1 MKEFFDKIKSFFKK
15 EKIKKATDWCIKNR
29 RFFFAAFLFIAL
41 VVVLYVCTGPNA
53 KKDTKDNAADGGQAS
68 TENGEADFTLDSD
81 FEKDAHADV
90 NELITSYFAAYA
102 SADIDALEAIASPI
116 SDNEKSYIQVFSA
129 YIESYEN
136 ISCYTKSGLTDN
148 SYLVSAYFDLKFYGV
163 ETMAPGLDFFY
174 VETKD
179 DGNLY
184 INNLYS
190 PYNLSRTENTLDPNV
205 YAVILQF
212 GQQADAIEL
221 RDQVKNAYSEA
232 VASDVDLATML
243 STTIPNAMTEWMES
257 VITPVDTGDED
268 TQEPATDDGS
278 DVPADGTDAVDNGDD
293 TPADGTDAADG
304 GSDTLADNADAV
316 DNGSDMPADNTDAA
330 DNGGDTPVDNGNDTP
345 ADDVV
350 VDDTPVDNTPD
361 ETPAADEN
369 REVKVKVN
377 IKSVKVREK
386 ASTSSDVI
394 AGAEK
399 GDTFTKLGEK
409 DGWTEIDYNGKTGY
423 IKSDYVDEVTE

>member
-1 MKEFFDKIKSFFKK
+1 MKEFFNKIKSFFKK
-15 EKIKKATDWCIKNR
+15 EKIKKVTDWCIKNR

-41 VVVLYVCTGPNA
+41 VVVLYACTGPNA
-53 KKDTKDNAADGGQAS
+53 KKNAKDNAADGGQAS
-68 TENGEADFTLDSD
+68 TENGAAADFTLDPD

-116 SDNEKSYIQVFSA
+116 SDNEKSYIRVFSA

-179 DGNLY
+179 DGSLY

-190 PYNLSRTENTLDPNV
+190 PYNLNRTENTLDPNV

-212 GQQADAIEL
+212 GQQEDAIAL
-221 RDQVKNAYSEA
+221 RDQVKSAYSEA

-243 STTIPNAMTEWMES
+243 STTIPNAMTAWMES
-257 VITPVDTGDED
+257 VITPAENTEAGE
-268 TQEPATDDGS
+268 TQTEEPAADDGS
-278 DVPADGTDAVDNGDD
+278 DTSADS
-293 TPADGTDAADG
+293 TDAADG
-304 GSDTLADNADAV
+304 GSNA
-316 DNGSDMPADNTDAA
+316 PADSGDAA
-330 DNGGDTPVDNGNDTP
+330 DNGGDAPAENGDTADGGGVAPAENGDAADNGGDAP
-345 ADDVV
+345 ADDAAVA
-350 VDDTPVDNTPD
+350 DTPVDNTSD
-361 ETPAADEN
+361 ETPAVNEN
-369 REVKVKVN
+369 KEVKVKVN

-409 DGWTEIDYNGKTGY
+409 DGWTKIDYNGKTGY

>member
-1 MKEFFDKIKSFFKK
+1 M
-15 EKIKKATDWCIKNR
+15 
-29 RFFFAAFLFIAL
+29 
-41 VVVLYVCTGPNA
+41 
-53 KKDTKDNAADGGQAS
+53 
-68 TENGEADFTLDSD
+68 
-81 FEKDAHADV
+81 
-90 NELITSYFAAYA
+90 
-102 SADIDALEAIASPI
+102 
-116 SDNEKSYIQVFSA
+116 
-129 YIESYEN
+129 
-136 ISCYTKSGLTDN
+136 
-148 SYLVSAYFDLKFYGV
+148 
-163 ETMAPGLDFFY
+163 
-174 VETKD
+174 
-179 DGNLY
+179 
-184 INNLYS
+184 
-190 PYNLSRTENTLDPNV
+190 
-205 YAVILQF
+205 
-212 GQQADAIEL
+212 
-221 RDQVKNAYSEA
+221 
-232 VASDVDLATML
+232 
-243 STTIPNAMTEWMES
+243 
-257 VITPVDTGDED
+257 
-268 TQEPATDDGS
+268 
-278 DVPADGTDAVDNGDD
+278 DNGDD

-345 ADDVV
+345 ADDAV

>member
-1 MKEFFDKIKSFFKK
+1 MKEFFNKIKSFFKK
-15 EKIKKATDWCIKNR
+15 EKIKKVTDWCIKNR

-41 VVVLYVCTGPNA
+41 VVVLYACTGPNA
-53 KKDTKDNAADGGQAS
+53 KKNAKDNAADGGQAS
-68 TENGEADFTLDSD
+68 TENGASADFTLDPD

-116 SDNEKSYIQVFSA
+116 SDNEKSYIRVFSA

-179 DGNLY
+179 DGSLY

-190 PYNLSRTENTLDPNV
+190 PYNLNRTENTLDPNV
-205 YAVILQF
+205 YAVILQY
-212 GQQADAIEL
+212 GQQEDAIAL
-221 RDQVKNAYSEA
+221 RDQVKSAYSEA

-243 STTIPNAMTEWMES
+243 STTIPNAMTAWMES
-257 VITPVDTGDED
+257 VITPAENTEAGE
-268 TQEPATDDGS
+268 TQTDEPAAGDGS
-278 DVPADGTDAVDNGDD
+278 NTSADS
-293 TPADGTDAADG
+293 TDAADG
-304 GSDTLADNADAV
+304 GSNA
-316 DNGSDMPADNTDAA
+316 PADNGDAA
-330 DNGGDTPVDNGNDTP
+330 DNGGDAPADNGDAADNGGDAPADNGGAADNGNDTP
-345 ADDVV
+345 ADDAV
-350 VDDTPVDNTPD
+350 VDDTPVDNTSD
-361 ETPAADEN
+361 ETPAVNEN
-369 REVKVKVN
+369 KEVKVKVN

-386 ASTSSDVI
+386 ASISSDVI

-409 DGWTEIDYNGKTGY
+409 DGWTKIDYNGKTGY

>member
-1 MKEFFDKIKSFFKK
+1 MKEFFNKIKSFFKK
-15 EKIKKATDWCIKNR
+15 EKIKKVTDWCIKNR

-41 VVVLYVCTGPNA
+41 VVVLYACTGPNA
-53 KKDTKDNAADGGQAS
+53 KKNAKDNATDGGQTS
-68 TENGEADFTLDSD
+68 TENGDAADFTLDPD

-116 SDNEKSYIQVFSA
+116 SDNEKSYIRVFST

-179 DGNLY
+179 DGSLY

-190 PYNLSRTENTLDPNV
+190 PYNLNRTENTLDPNV

-212 GQQADAIEL
+212 GQQEDAIAL
-221 RDQVKNAYSEA
+221 RDQVKSAYSEA

-243 STTIPNAMTEWMES
+243 STTIPNAMTAWMES
-257 VITPVDTGDED
+257 VITPAENTEAGE
-268 TQEPATDDGS
+268 TQTDEPAAGDGS
-278 DVPADGTDAVDNGDD
+278 DTSADS
-293 TPADGTDAADG
+293 TDAADG
-304 GSDTLADNADAV
+304 GSNAPEDS
-316 DNGSDMPADNTDAA
+316 GDAA
-330 DNGGDTPVDNGNDTP
+330 DNGGDAPAENGDTADGGGVAPAENGDAADNGGDAP
-345 ADDVV
+345 ADDAAVA
-350 VDDTPVDNTPD
+350 DTPVDNTSD
-361 ETPAADEN
+361 ETPAVNEN
-369 REVKVKVN
+369 KEVKVKVKVN

-409 DGWTEIDYNGKTGY
+409 DGWTKIDYNGKTGY

>member
-1 MKEFFDKIKSFFKK
+1 MKEFFNKIKSFFKK
-15 EKIKKATDWCIKNR
+15 EKINKVPDWCIKNR

-41 VVVLYVCTGPNA
+41 VVVLYACTGPNA
-53 KKDTKDNAADGGQAS
+53 KKNAKDNAADGGQAS
-68 TENGEADFTLDSD
+68 TENGAAADFTLDPD

-116 SDNEKSYIQVFSA
+116 SDNEKSYIRVFST

-179 DGNLY
+179 DGSLY

-190 PYNLSRTENTLDPNV
+190 PYNLNRTENTLDPNV

-212 GQQADAIEL
+212 GQQEDAIAL
-221 RDQVKNAYSEA
+221 RDQVKSAYSEA

-243 STTIPNAMTEWMES
+243 STTIPNAMTAWMES
-257 VITPVDTGDED
+257 VITPAENTEAGE
-268 TQEPATDDGS
+268 TQTDEPAAGDGS
-278 DVPADGTDAVDNGDD
+278 DTSADS
-293 TPADGTDAADG
+293 TDAADG
-304 GSDTLADNADAV
+304 GSNA
-316 DNGSDMPADNTDAA
+316 PADNGDAA
-330 DNGGDTPVDNGNDTP
+330 DNGGDAPADNGDAADGGGDAP
-345 ADDVV
+345 ADNGDAADNGDDAPAGDAAVA
-350 VDDTPVDNTPD
+350 DTPVDNTSD
-361 ETPAADEN
+361 ETPAVNEN
-369 REVKVKVN
+369 KEVKVKVN

-409 DGWTEIDYNGKTGY
+409 DGWTKIDYNGKTGY

>member
-1 MKEFFDKIKSFFKK
+1 MKEFFNKIKSFFKK
-15 EKIKKATDWCIKNR
+15 EKIKKVTDWCIKNR

-41 VVVLYVCTGPNA
+41 VVVLYACTGPNA
-53 KKDTKDNAADGGQAS
+53 KKNAKDNAADGGQAS
-68 TENGEADFTLDSD
+68 TENGATADFTLDPD

-116 SDNEKSYIQVFSA
+116 SDNEKSYIRVFST

-179 DGNLY
+179 DGSLY

-190 PYNLSRTENTLDPNV
+190 PYNLNRTENTLDPNV

-212 GQQADAIEL
+212 GQQEDAIAL
-221 RDQVKNAYSEA
+221 RDQVKSAYSEA

-243 STTIPNAMTEWMES
+243 STTIPNAMTAWMES
-257 VITPVDTGDED
+257 VITPAENTEAGE
-268 TQEPATDDGS
+268 TQTDEPATGDGS
-278 DVPADGTDAVDNGDD
+278 DTSADS
-293 TPADGTDAADG
+293 TDAADG
-304 GSDTLADNADAV
+304 GSNA
-316 DNGSDMPADNTDAA
+316 PADNGDAA
-330 DNGGDTPVDNGNDTP
+330 DNGGDAPADNGDTADGGGDAPADNGDAADNGDDAP
-345 ADDVV
+345 ADDAAVA
-350 VDDTPVDNTPD
+350 DTPVDNTSD
-361 ETPAADEN
+361 ETPAVNEN
-369 REVKVKVN
+369 KEVKVKVN

-409 DGWTEIDYNGKTGY
+409 DGWTKIDYNGKTGY

>member
-1 MKEFFDKIKSFFKK
+1 MKEFFNKIKSFFKK
-15 EKIKKATDWCIKNR
+15 EKIKKVTDWCIKNR

-41 VVVLYVCTGPNA
+41 VVVLYACTGPNA
-53 KKDTKDNAADGGQAS
+53 KKNAKDNAADGGQAS
-68 TENGEADFTLDSD
+68 TENGAAADFTLDPD

-90 NELITSYFAAYA
+90 NELINSYFAAYA

-116 SDNEKSYIQVFSA
+116 SDNEKSYIRVFSA

-179 DGNLY
+179 DGSLY

-190 PYNLSRTENTLDPNV
+190 PYNLNRTENTLDPNV
-205 YAVILQF
+205 YAVILQY
-212 GQQADAIEL
+212 GQQEDAIAL
-221 RDQVKNAYSEA
+221 RDQVKSAYSEA

-243 STTIPNAMTEWMES
+243 STTIPNAMTAWMES
-257 VITPVDTGDED
+257 VITPAENTEAGE
-268 TQEPATDDGS
+268 TQTDEPAAGDGS
-278 DVPADGTDAVDNGDD
+278 NTSADS
-293 TPADGTDAADG
+293 TDAADG
-304 GSDTLADNADAV
+304 GSNA
-316 DNGSDMPADNTDAA
+316 PADNGDAA
-330 DNGGDTPVDNGNDTP
+330 DNGGDAPADNGDAADNGGDAPADNGGAADNGNDTP
-345 ADDVV
+345 ADDAV
-350 VDDTPVDNTPD
+350 VDDTPVDNTSD
-361 ETPAADEN
+361 ETPAVNEN
-369 REVKVKVN
+369 KEVKVKVN

-386 ASTSSDVI
+386 ASISSDVI

-409 DGWTEIDYNGKTGY
+409 DGWTKIDYNGKTGY

>member
-1 MKEFFDKIKSFFKK
+1 MKEFFNKIKSFFKK
-15 EKIKKATDWCIKNR
+15 EKIKKVTDWCIKNR

-41 VVVLYVCTGPNA
+41 VVVLYACTGPNA
-53 KKDTKDNAADGGQAS
+53 KKNAKDNAADGGQVS
-68 TENGEADFTLDSD
+68 TENGAAADFTLDPD

-116 SDNEKSYIQVFSA
+116 SDNEKSYIRVFST

-179 DGNLY
+179 DGSLY

-190 PYNLSRTENTLDPNV
+190 PYNLNRTENTLDPNV

-212 GQQADAIEL
+212 GQQEDAIAL
-221 RDQVKNAYSEA
+221 RDQVKSAYSEA

-243 STTIPNAMTEWMES
+243 STTIPNAMTAWMES
-257 VITPVDTGDED
+257 VITPAENTEAGE
-268 TQEPATDDGS
+268 TQTDEPAAGDGS
-278 DVPADGTDAVDNGDD
+278 DTSADS
-293 TPADGTDAADG
+293 TDAADG
-304 GSDTLADNADAV
+304 GSNA
-316 DNGSDMPADNTDAA
+316 PADNGDAA
-330 DNGGDTPVDNGNDTP
+330 DNGGDAPADNGDTADGGGDAPADNGDAADNGDDAP
-345 ADDVV
+345 ADDAAVA
-350 VDDTPVDNTPD
+350 DTPVDNTSD
-361 ETPAADEN
+361 ETPAVNEN
-369 REVKVKVN
+369 KEVKVKVN

-409 DGWTEIDYNGKTGY
+409 DGWTKIDYNGKTGY

>member
-1 MKEFFDKIKSFFKK
+1 MKEFFNKIKSFFKK
-15 EKIKKATDWCIKNR
+15 EKIKKVTDWCIKNR

-41 VVVLYVCTGPNA
+41 VVVLYACTGPNA
-53 KKDTKDNAADGGQAS
+53 KKNAKDNAADGGQTS
-68 TENGEADFTLDSD
+68 TENGAAADFTLDPD

-116 SDNEKSYIQVFSA
+116 SDNEKSYIRVFSA

-179 DGNLY
+179 DGSLY

-190 PYNLSRTENTLDPNV
+190 PYNLNRTENTLDPNV

-212 GQQADAIEL
+212 GQQEDTIAL
-221 RDQVKNAYSEA
+221 RNQVKSAYSEA

-243 STTIPNAMTEWMES
+243 STTIPNAMTAWMES
-257 VITPVDTGDED
+257 VITPAENTEAGE
-268 TQEPATDDGS
+268 TQTDEPAAGDGS
-278 DVPADGTDAVDNGDD
+278 DTSADSTDAAAGGSNAPADSGDVADNGGDAPAENGDTADGGGVAPAENGDAVDNG
-293 TPADGTDAADG
+293 GDA
-304 GSDTLADNADAV
+304 
-316 DNGSDMPADNTDAA
+316 
-330 DNGGDTPVDNGNDTP
+330 P
-345 ADDVV
+345 ADDAAVA
-350 VDDTPVDNTPD
+350 DTPVDNTSD
-361 ETPAADEN
+361 ETPAVNEN
-369 REVKVKVN
+369 KEVKVKVN

-409 DGWTEIDYNGKTGY
+409 DGWTKIDYNGKTGY

>member
-1 MKEFFDKIKSFFKK
+1 MKEFFNKIKSFFKK
-15 EKIKKATDWCIKNR
+15 EKIKKVTDWCIKNR

-41 VVVLYVCTGPNA
+41 VVVLYACTGPNA
-53 KKDTKDNAADGGQAS
+53 KKNAKDNAADGGQVS
-68 TENGEADFTLDSD
+68 TENGAAADFTLDPD

-116 SDNEKSYIQVFSA
+116 SDNEKSYIRVFST

-179 DGNLY
+179 DGSLY

-190 PYNLSRTENTLDPNV
+190 PYNLNRTENTLDPNV

-212 GQQADAIEL
+212 GQQEDAIAL
-221 RDQVKNAYSEA
+221 RDQVKSAYSEA

-243 STTIPNAMTEWMES
+243 STTIPNAMTAWMES
-257 VITPVDTGDED
+257 VITPAENTEAGE
-268 TQEPATDDGS
+268 TQTDEPATGDGS
-278 DVPADGTDAVDNGDD
+278 DTSADS
-293 TPADGTDAADG
+293 TDAADG
-304 GSDTLADNADAV
+304 GSNA
-316 DNGSDMPADNTDAA
+316 PADNGDAA
-330 DNGGDTPVDNGNDTP
+330 DNGGDAPADNGDTADGGGDAPADNGDAADNGDDAP
-345 ADDVV
+345 ADDAAVA
-350 VDDTPVDNTPD
+350 DTPVDNTSD
-361 ETPAADEN
+361 ETPAVNEN
-369 REVKVKVN
+369 KEVKVKVN

-409 DGWTEIDYNGKTGY
+409 DGWTKIDYNGKTGY

>member
-1 MKEFFDKIKSFFKK
+1 MKEFFNKIKSFFKK
-15 EKIKKATDWCIKNR
+15 EKIKKVTDWCIKNR

-41 VVVLYVCTGPNA
+41 VVVLYACTGPNA
-53 KKDTKDNAADGGQAS
+53 KKNAKDNAADGGQAS
-68 TENGEADFTLDSD
+68 TENGAAADFTLDPD

-116 SDNEKSYIQVFSA
+116 SDNEKSYIRVFSA

-179 DGNLY
+179 DGSLY

-190 PYNLSRTENTLDPNV
+190 PYNLNRTENTLDPNV

-212 GQQADAIEL
+212 GQQEDAIAL
-221 RDQVKNAYSEA
+221 RDQVKSAYSEA

-243 STTIPNAMTEWMES
+243 STTIPNAMTAWMES
-257 VITPVDTGDED
+257 VITPAENTEAGE
-268 TQEPATDDGS
+268 TQTDEPAAGDGS
-278 DVPADGTDAVDNGDD
+278 DTSADS
-293 TPADGTDAADG
+293 TDAADG
-304 GSDTLADNADAV
+304 GSNA
-316 DNGSDMPADNTDAA
+316 PADNGDAA
-330 DNGGDTPVDNGNDTP
+330 DNGGDAPADNGDTADGGGDAPADNGDAADNGDDAP
-345 ADDVV
+345 ADDAAVA
-350 VDDTPVDNTPD
+350 DTPVDNTSD
-361 ETPAADEN
+361 ETPAVNEN
-369 REVKVKVN
+369 KEVKVKVN

-409 DGWTEIDYNGKTGY
+409 DGWTKIDYNGKTGY

>member
-1 MKEFFDKIKSFFKK
+1 MKEFFNKIKSFFKK
-15 EKIKKATDWCIKNR
+15 EKIKKVTDWCIKNR

-41 VVVLYVCTGPNA
+41 VVVLYACTGPNA
-53 KKDTKDNAADGGQAS
+53 KKNAKDNAADGGQIS
-68 TENGEADFTLDSD
+68 TENGDAADFTLDPD

-116 SDNEKSYIQVFSA
+116 SDNEKSYIRVFSA

-179 DGNLY
+179 DGSLY

-190 PYNLSRTENTLDPNV
+190 PYNLNRTENTLDPNV

-212 GQQADAIEL
+212 GQQEDAIAL
-221 RDQVKNAYSEA
+221 RDQVKSAYSEA

-243 STTIPNAMTEWMES
+243 STTIPNAMTAWMES
-257 VITPVDTGDED
+257 VITPAENTEAGE
-268 TQEPATDDGS
+268 TQTDEPAAGDGS
-278 DVPADGTDAVDNGDD
+278 DTSADS
-293 TPADGTDAADG
+293 TDAADG
-304 GSDTLADNADAV
+304 GSNA
-316 DNGSDMPADNTDAA
+316 PADNGDAA
-330 DNGGDTPVDNGNDTP
+330 DNGGDAPADNGDTADGGGDAPADNGDAADNGDDAP
-345 ADDVV
+345 ADDAVV
-350 VDDTPVDNTPD
+350 ADTPVDNTSD
-361 ETPAADEN
+361 ETPAVNEN
-369 REVKVKVN
+369 KEVKVKVN

-409 DGWTEIDYNGKTGY
+409 DGWTKIDYNGKTGY

>member
-1 MKEFFDKIKSFFKK
+1 MKEFFNKIKSFFKK
-15 EKIKKATDWCIKNR
+15 EKIKKVTDWCIKNR

-41 VVVLYVCTGPNA
+41 VVVLYACTGPNA
-53 KKDTKDNAADGGQAS
+53 KKNAKDNAADGGQAS
-68 TENGEADFTLDSD
+68 TENGAAADFTLDPD

-116 SDNEKSYIQVFSA
+116 SDNEKSYIRVFSA

-179 DGNLY
+179 DGSLY

-190 PYNLSRTENTLDPNV
+190 PYNLNRTENTLDPNV

-212 GQQADAIEL
+212 GQQEDAIAL
-221 RDQVKNAYSEA
+221 RDQVKSAYSEA

-243 STTIPNAMTEWMES
+243 STTIPNAMTAWMES
-257 VITPVDTGDED
+257 VITPAENTEAGE
-268 TQEPATDDGS
+268 TQTDEPAAGDGS
-278 DVPADGTDAVDNGDD
+278 DTSADS
-293 TPADGTDAADG
+293 TDAADG
-304 GSDTLADNADAV
+304 GSNAPADNGDAA
-316 DNGSDMPADNTDAA
+316 DNGSNAPADNGDAA
-330 DNGGDTPVDNGNDTP
+330 DNGGDAPAENGDAADNGDDAP
-345 ADDVV
+345 ADDAAVA
-350 VDDTPVDNTPD
+350 DTPVDNTSD
-361 ETPAADEN
+361 ETPAVNEN
-369 REVKVKVN
+369 KEVKVKVN

-409 DGWTEIDYNGKTGY
+409 DGWTKIDYNGKTGY

>member
-1 MKEFFDKIKSFFKK
+1 MKEFFNKIKSFFKK
-15 EKIKKATDWCIKNR
+15 EKIKKVTDWCIKNR

-41 VVVLYVCTGPNA
+41 VVVLYACTGPNA
-53 KKDTKDNAADGGQAS
+53 KKNAKDNAADGGQAS
-68 TENGEADFTLDSD
+68 TENGATADFTLDPD

-116 SDNEKSYIQVFSA
+116 SDNEKSYIRVFSA

-179 DGNLY
+179 DGSLY

-190 PYNLSRTENTLDPNV
+190 PYNLNRTENTLDPNV

-212 GQQADAIEL
+212 GQQEDAIAL
-221 RDQVKNAYSEA
+221 RDQVKSAYSEA

-243 STTIPNAMTEWMES
+243 STTIPNAMTAWMES
-257 VITPVDTGDED
+257 VIAPAENTEAGE
-268 TQEPATDDGS
+268 TQTDEPAAGDGS
-278 DVPADGTDAVDNGDD
+278 DTSADSTDAADGGSNAPADSGDAADNGGDAPADNGDAADGGGDAPAENGDAVDNGDD
-293 TPADGTDAADG
+293 A
-304 GSDTLADNADAV
+304 
-316 DNGSDMPADNTDAA
+316 
-330 DNGGDTPVDNGNDTP
+330 P
-345 ADDVV
+345 ADDAVA
-350 VDDTPVDNTPD
+350 DDTPVDNTSD
-361 ETPAADEN
+361 ETPAVNEN
-369 REVKVKVN
+369 KEVKVKVN

-409 DGWTEIDYNGKTGY
+409 DGWTKIDYNGKTGY

>member
-1 MKEFFDKIKSFFKK
+1 MKEFFNKIKSFFKK
-15 EKIKKATDWCIKNR
+15 EKIKKVTDWCIKNR

-41 VVVLYVCTGPNA
+41 VVVLYACTGPNA
-53 KKDTKDNAADGGQAS
+53 KKNAKDNAADGGQAS
-68 TENGEADFTLDSD
+68 TENGAAADFTLDPD

-116 SDNEKSYIQVFSA
+116 SDNEKSYIRVFST

-179 DGNLY
+179 DGSLY

-190 PYNLSRTENTLDPNV
+190 PYNLNRTENTLDPNV

-212 GQQADAIEL
+212 GQQEDAIAL
-221 RDQVKNAYSEA
+221 RDQVKSAYSEA

-243 STTIPNAMTEWMES
+243 STTIPNAMTAWMES
-257 VITPVDTGDED
+257 VITPAENTEAGE
-268 TQEPATDDGS
+268 TQTDEPAAGDGS
-278 DVPADGTDAVDNGDD
+278 DTSADS
-293 TPADGTDAADG
+293 TDAADG
-304 GSDTLADNADAV
+304 GSNT
-316 DNGSDMPADNTDAA
+316 PADNGDAA
-330 DNGGDTPVDNGNDTP
+330 DNGGDAPAENGDAVDNGGDAP
-345 ADDVV
+345 ADDAAVA
-350 VDDTPVDNTPD
+350 DTPVDNTSD
-361 ETPAADEN
+361 ETPAVNEN
-369 REVKVKVN
+369 KEVKVN

-409 DGWTEIDYNGKTGY
+409 DGWTKIDYNGKTGY

>member
-1 MKEFFDKIKSFFKK
+1 MKEFFNKIKSFFKK
-15 EKIKKATDWCIKNR
+15 EKIKKVTDWCIKNR
-29 RFFFAAFLFIAL
+29 RFFFAAFLFIVL
-41 VVVLYVCTGPNA
+41 VVVLYACTGPNA
-53 KKDTKDNAADGGQAS
+53 KKNAKDNAADGGQAS
-68 TENGEADFTLDSD
+68 TENGAVADFTLDPD

-116 SDNEKSYIQVFSA
+116 SDNEKSYIRVFST

-179 DGNLY
+179 DGSLY

-190 PYNLSRTENTLDPNV
+190 PYNLNRTENTLDPNV

-212 GQQADAIEL
+212 GQQEDAIAL
-221 RDQVKNAYSEA
+221 RDQVKSAYSEA

-243 STTIPNAMTEWMES
+243 STTIPNAMTAWMES
-257 VITPVDTGDED
+257 VITPAENTETGE
-268 TQEPATDDGS
+268 TQTDEPAAGDGS
-278 DVPADGTDAVDNGDD
+278 DTSADS
-293 TPADGTDAADG
+293 TDAADG
-304 GSDTLADNADAV
+304 GSNA
-316 DNGSDMPADNTDAA
+316 PADNGDAA
-330 DNGGDTPVDNGNDTP
+330 DNGGDAPADNGDTADGGGDAPADNGDAADNGDDAP
-345 ADDVV
+345 ADDAAVA
-350 VDDTPVDNTPD
+350 DTPVDNTSD
-361 ETPAADEN
+361 ETPAVNEN
-369 REVKVKVN
+369 KEVKVKVN

-409 DGWTEIDYNGKTGY
+409 DGWTKIDYNGKTGY

>member
-1 MKEFFDKIKSFFKK
+1 MKEFFNKIKSFFKK
-15 EKIKKATDWCIKNR
+15 EKIKKVTDWCIKNR

-41 VVVLYVCTGPNA
+41 VVVLYACTGPNA
-53 KKDTKDNAADGGQAS
+53 KKNAKDNAADGGQAS
-68 TENGEADFTLDSD
+68 TENGAAADFTLDPD

-116 SDNEKSYIQVFSA
+116 SDNEKSYIRVFSA

-179 DGNLY
+179 DGSLY

-190 PYNLSRTENTLDPNV
+190 PYNLNRTENTLDPNV

-212 GQQADAIEL
+212 GQQEDAIAL
-221 RDQVKNAYSEA
+221 RDQVKSAYSEA

-243 STTIPNAMTEWMES
+243 STTIPNAMTAWMES
-257 VITPVDTGDED
+257 VITPAENTEAGE
-268 TQEPATDDGS
+268 TQTDEPATGDGS
-278 DVPADGTDAVDNGDD
+278 DTSADS
-293 TPADGTDAADG
+293 TDAADG
-304 GSDTLADNADAV
+304 GSNA
-316 DNGSDMPADNTDAA
+316 PADNGDAA
-330 DNGGDTPVDNGNDTP
+330 DNGDDAP
-345 ADDVV
+345 ADDAAVA
-350 VDDTPVDNTPD
+350 DTPVDNTSD
-361 ETPAADEN
+361 ETPAVNEN
-369 REVKVKVN
+369 KEVKVKVN

-409 DGWTEIDYNGKTGY
+409 DGWTKIDYNGKTGY

>member
-1 MKEFFDKIKSFFKK
+1 MKEFFNKIKSFFKK
-15 EKIKKATDWCIKNR
+15 EKIKKVTDWCIKNR

-41 VVVLYVCTGPNA
+41 VVVLYACTGPNA
-53 KKDTKDNAADGGQAS
+53 KKNAKDNAADGGQAS
-68 TENGEADFTLDSD
+68 TENGAAADFTLDPD

-116 SDNEKSYIQVFSA
+116 SDNEKSYIRVFST

-179 DGNLY
+179 DGSLY

-190 PYNLSRTENTLDPNV
+190 PYNLNRTENTLDPNV

-212 GQQADAIEL
+212 GQQEDAIAL
-221 RDQVKNAYSEA
+221 RDQVKSAYSEA

-243 STTIPNAMTEWMES
+243 STTIPNAMTAWMES
-257 VITPVDTGDED
+257 VITPAENTEAGE
-268 TQEPATDDGS
+268 TQTDEPAAGDGS
-278 DVPADGTDAVDNGDD
+278 DTSADS
-293 TPADGTDAADG
+293 TDAADG
-304 GSDTLADNADAV
+304 GSNA
-316 DNGSDMPADNTDAA
+316 PADNGDAA
-330 DNGGDTPVDNGNDTP
+330 DNGGDAPADNGDAADGGGDAP
-345 ADDVV
+345 ADNGDAADNGDDAPAGDAAVA
-350 VDDTPVDNTPD
+350 DTPVDNTSD
-361 ETPAADEN
+361 ETPAVNEN
-369 REVKVKVN
+369 KEVKVKVN

-409 DGWTEIDYNGKTGY
+409 DGWTKIDYNGKTGY

>member
-1 MKEFFDKIKSFFKK
+1 MKEFFNKIKSFFKK
-15 EKIKKATDWCIKNR
+15 EKIKKVTDWCIKNR

-41 VVVLYVCTGPNA
+41 VVVLYACTGPNA
-53 KKDTKDNAADGGQAS
+53 KKNAKDNAADGGQTS
-68 TENGEADFTLDSD
+68 TENGAAADFTLDPD

-116 SDNEKSYIQVFSA
+116 SDNEKSYIRVFSA

-179 DGNLY
+179 DGSLY

-190 PYNLSRTENTLDPNV
+190 PYNLNRTENTLDPNV

-212 GQQADAIEL
+212 GQQEDAIAL
-221 RDQVKNAYSEA
+221 RDQVKSAYSEA

-243 STTIPNAMTEWMES
+243 STTIPNAMTAWMES
-257 VITPVDTGDED
+257 VITPAENTEAGE
-268 TQEPATDDGS
+268 TQTDEPAAGDGS
-278 DVPADGTDAVDNGDD
+278 DTSADS
-293 TPADGTDAADG
+293 TDAADG
-304 GSDTLADNADAV
+304 GSNA
-316 DNGSDMPADNTDAA
+316 PADSGDAA
-330 DNGGDTPVDNGNDTP
+330 DNGGDAPADNGDTADGGGVAPAENGDAADNGGDAP
-345 ADDVV
+345 ADDAAVA
-350 VDDTPVDNTPD
+350 DTPVDNTSD
-361 ETPAADEN
+361 ETPAVNEN
-369 REVKVKVN
+369 KEVKVKVN

-409 DGWTEIDYNGKTGY
+409 DGWTKIDYNGKTGY

>member
-1 MKEFFDKIKSFFKK
+1 MKEFFNKIKSFFKK
-15 EKIKKATDWCIKNR
+15 EKIKKVTDWCIKNR

-41 VVVLYVCTGPNA
+41 VVVLYACTGPNA
-53 KKDTKDNAADGGQAS
+53 KKNAKDNAADGGQAS
-68 TENGEADFTLDSD
+68 TENGAAADFTLDPD

-116 SDNEKSYIQVFSA
+116 SDNEKSYIRVFSA

-136 ISCYTKSGLTDN
+136 ISCYTKRGLTDN

-179 DGNLY
+179 DGSLY

-190 PYNLSRTENTLDPNV
+190 PYNLNRTENTLDPNV

-212 GQQADAIEL
+212 GQQEDAIAL
-221 RDQVKNAYSEA
+221 RDQVKSAYSEA

-243 STTIPNAMTEWMES
+243 STTIPNAMTAWMES
-257 VITPVDTGDED
+257 VITPAENTEAGETQTDEP
-268 TQEPATDDGS
+268 TEGDGS
-278 DVPADGTDAVDNGDD
+278 DTSADS
-293 TPADGTDAADG
+293 TDAADG
-304 GSDTLADNADAV
+304 GSNA
-316 DNGSDMPADNTDAA
+316 PADNGDAA
-330 DNGGDTPVDNGNDTP
+330 DNGGDAPAENGDTADGGGVAPAENGDAVDNGGDAP
-345 ADDVV
+345 ADDAAVA
-350 VDDTPVDNTPD
+350 DTPVDNTSD
-361 ETPAADEN
+361 ETPAVNEN
-369 REVKVKVN
+369 KEVKVKVN

-409 DGWTEIDYNGKTGY
+409 DGWTKIDYNGKTGY

>member
-1 MKEFFDKIKSFFKK
+1 MKEFFNKIKSFFKK
-15 EKIKKATDWCIKNR
+15 EKIKKVTDWCIKNR
-29 RFFFAAFLFIAL
+29 RFFFAAFLFIVL
-41 VVVLYVCTGPNA
+41 VVVLYACTGPNA
-53 KKDTKDNAADGGQAS
+53 KKNAKDNAADGGQAS
-68 TENGEADFTLDSD
+68 TENGAVADFTLDPD

-116 SDNEKSYIQVFSA
+116 SDNEKSYIRVFST

-179 DGNLY
+179 DGSLY

-190 PYNLSRTENTLDPNV
+190 PYNLNRTENTLDPNV

-212 GQQADAIEL
+212 GQQEDAIAL
-221 RDQVKNAYSEA
+221 RDQVKSAYSEA

-243 STTIPNAMTEWMES
+243 STTIPNAMTAWMES
-257 VITPVDTGDED
+257 VITPAENTEAGE
-268 TQEPATDDGS
+268 TQTDEPAAGDGS
-278 DVPADGTDAVDNGDD
+278 DTSADS
-293 TPADGTDAADG
+293 TDAADG
-304 GSDTLADNADAV
+304 GSNA
-316 DNGSDMPADNTDAA
+316 PADNGDAA
-330 DNGGDTPVDNGNDTP
+330 DNGGDAPADNGDTADGGGDAPADNGDAADNGDDAP
-345 ADDVV
+345 ADDAAVA
-350 VDDTPVDNTPD
+350 DTPVDNTSD
-361 ETPAADEN
+361 ETPAVNEN
-369 REVKVKVN
+369 KEVKVKVN

-409 DGWTEIDYNGKTGY
+409 DGWTKIDYNGKTGY

>member
-1 MKEFFDKIKSFFKK
+1 MKEFFNKIKSFFKK
-15 EKIKKATDWCIKNR
+15 EKIKKVTDWCIKNR

-41 VVVLYVCTGPNA
+41 VVVLYACTGPNA
-53 KKDTKDNAADGGQAS
+53 KKNAKDNAADGGQAS
-68 TENGEADFTLDSD
+68 TENGAAADFTLDPD

-116 SDNEKSYIQVFSA
+116 SDNEKSYIRVFST

-179 DGNLY
+179 DGSLY

-190 PYNLSRTENTLDPNV
+190 PYNLNRTENTLDPNV

-212 GQQADAIEL
+212 GQQEDAIAL
-221 RDQVKNAYSEA
+221 RDQVKSAYSEA

-243 STTIPNAMTEWMES
+243 STTIPNAMTAWMES
-257 VITPVDTGDED
+257 VITPAENTEAGE
-268 TQEPATDDGS
+268 TQTDEPAAGDGS
-278 DVPADGTDAVDNGDD
+278 DTSADS
-293 TPADGTDAADG
+293 TDAADG
-304 GSDTLADNADAV
+304 GSNA
-316 DNGSDMPADNTDAA
+316 PADNGDAA
-330 DNGGDTPVDNGNDTP
+330 DNGGDAPADNGDTADGGGDAPADNGDAADNGDDAP
-345 ADDVV
+345 ADDAAVA
-350 VDDTPVDNTPD
+350 DTPVDNTSD
-361 ETPAADEN
+361 ETPAVNEN
-369 REVKVKVN
+369 KEVKVKVN

-409 DGWTEIDYNGKTGY
+409 DGWTKIDYNGKTGY

>member
-1 MKEFFDKIKSFFKK
+1 MKEFFNKIKSFFKK
-15 EKIKKATDWCIKNR
+15 EKIKKVTDWCIKNR

-41 VVVLYVCTGPNA
+41 VVVLYACTGPNA
-53 KKDTKDNAADGGQAS
+53 KKNAKDNAADGGQAS
-68 TENGEADFTLDSD
+68 TENGAAADFTLDPD

-179 DGNLY
+179 DGSLY

-190 PYNLSRTENTLDPNV
+190 PYNLNRTENTLDPNV

-212 GQQADAIEL
+212 GQQEDAIAL
-221 RDQVKNAYSEA
+221 RDRVKSAYSEA

-243 STTIPNAMTEWMES
+243 STTIPNAMTAWMES
-257 VITPVDTGDED
+257 VITPAENTEAGD
-268 TQEPATDDGS
+268 TQTDEPTADEGS
-278 DVPADGTDAVDNGDD
+278 DTSSDS
-293 TPADGTDAADG
+293 TDAADG
-304 GSDTLADNADAV
+304 DSNA
-316 DNGSDMPADNTDAA
+316 PADNGDAA
-330 DNGGDTPVDNGNDTP
+330 DNGGDAPADNGDAADNGGDAPADNGGAADNGNDTP
-345 ADDVV
+345 ADDAV

-361 ETPAADEN
+361 ETPAVNEN
-369 REVKVKVN
+369 KEVKVKVN

-409 DGWTEIDYNGKTGY
+409 DGWTKIDYNGKTGY

>member
-1 MKEFFDKIKSFFKK
+1 MKEFFNKIKSFFKK
-15 EKIKKATDWCIKNR
+15 EKIKKVTDWCIKNR

-41 VVVLYVCTGPNA
+41 VVVLYACTGPNA
-53 KKDTKDNAADGGQAS
+53 KKNAKDNAADGGQAS
-68 TENGEADFTLDSD
+68 TENGAVADFTLDPD

-116 SDNEKSYIQVFSA
+116 SDNEKSYIRVFST

-179 DGNLY
+179 DGSLY

-190 PYNLSRTENTLDPNV
+190 PYNLNRTENTLDPNV

-212 GQQADAIEL
+212 GQQEDAIAL
-221 RDQVKNAYSEA
+221 RDQVKSAYSEA

-243 STTIPNAMTEWMES
+243 STTIPNAMTAWMES
-257 VITPVDTGDED
+257 VITPAENTEAGE
-268 TQEPATDDGS
+268 TQTDEPAAGDGS
-278 DVPADGTDAVDNGDD
+278 DTSADS
-293 TPADGTDAADG
+293 TDAADG
-304 GSDTLADNADAV
+304 GSNAPV
-316 DNGSDMPADNTDAA
+316 DNGNAA
-330 DNGGDTPVDNGNDTP
+330 DNGGDAPADNGDTADGGGDAPADNGDAADNGDDAP
-345 ADDVV
+345 ADDAAVA
-350 VDDTPVDNTPD
+350 DTPVDNTSD
-361 ETPAADEN
+361 ETPAVNEN
-369 REVKVKVN
+369 KEVKVKVN

-409 DGWTEIDYNGKTGY
+409 DGWTKIDYNGKTGY

>member
-1 MKEFFDKIKSFFKK
+1 MKEFFNKIKSFFKK
-15 EKIKKATDWCIKNR
+15 EKIKKVTDWCIKNR

-41 VVVLYVCTGPNA
+41 VVVLYACTGSNA
-53 KKDTKDNAADGGQAS
+53 KKNAKDNAADGGQAS
-68 TENGEADFTLDSD
+68 TENGAVADFTLDPD

-116 SDNEKSYIQVFSA
+116 SDNEKSYIRVFSA

-179 DGNLY
+179 DGSLY

-190 PYNLSRTENTLDPNV
+190 PYNLNRTENTLDPNV

-212 GQQADAIEL
+212 GQQEDAIAL
-221 RDQVKNAYSEA
+221 RDQVKSAYSEA

-243 STTIPNAMTEWMES
+243 STTIPNAMTAWMES
-257 VITPVDTGDED
+257 VIAPAENTEAGE
-268 TQEPATDDGS
+268 TQTDEPAAGDGS
-278 DVPADGTDAVDNGDD
+278 DTSADSTDAADGGSNAPADSGDAADNGGDAPADNGDAADGGGDAPAENGDAVDNGDD
-293 TPADGTDAADG
+293 A
-304 GSDTLADNADAV
+304 
-316 DNGSDMPADNTDAA
+316 
-330 DNGGDTPVDNGNDTP
+330 P
-345 ADDVV
+345 ADDAAA
-350 VDDTPVDNTPD
+350 DDTPVDNTSD
-361 ETPAADEN
+361 ETPAVNEN
-369 REVKVKVN
+369 KEVKVKVN

-409 DGWTEIDYNGKTGY
+409 DGWTKIDYNGKTGY

>member
-1 MKEFFDKIKSFFKK
+1 MKEFFNKIKSFFKK
-15 EKIKKATDWCIKNR
+15 EKIKKVTDWCIKNR

-41 VVVLYVCTGPNA
+41 VVVLYACTGPNA
-53 KKDTKDNAADGGQAS
+53 KKNAKDNAADGGQAS
-68 TENGEADFTLDSD
+68 TENGAAADFTLDPD

-116 SDNEKSYIQVFSA
+116 SDNEKSYIRVFSA

-179 DGNLY
+179 DGSLY

-190 PYNLSRTENTLDPNV
+190 PYNLNRTENTLDPNV

-212 GQQADAIEL
+212 GQQEDAIAL
-221 RDQVKNAYSEA
+221 RDQVKSAYSEA

-243 STTIPNAMTEWMES
+243 STTIPNAMTAWMES
-257 VITPVDTGDED
+257 VITPAENTEAGE
-268 TQEPATDDGS
+268 TQTDEPAAGDGS
-278 DVPADGTDAVDNGDD
+278 DTSADS
-293 TPADGTDAADG
+293 TDAADG
-304 GSDTLADNADAV
+304 GSNA
-316 DNGSDMPADNTDAA
+316 PADNGDAA
-330 DNGGDTPVDNGNDTP
+330 DNGGDAPADNGDAADGGGDAP
-345 ADDVV
+345 ADNGDTADNGDDAPAGDAAVA
-350 VDDTPVDNTPD
+350 DTPVDNTSD
-361 ETPAADEN
+361 ETPAVNEN
-369 REVKVKVN
+369 KEVKVKVN

-409 DGWTEIDYNGKTGY
+409 DGWTKIDYNGKTGY

>member
-1 MKEFFDKIKSFFKK
+1 MKEFFNKIKSFFKK
-15 EKIKKATDWCIKNR
+15 EKIKKVTDWCIKNR
-29 RFFFAAFLFIAL
+29 RFFFAAFLFIVL
-41 VVVLYVCTGPNA
+41 VVVLYACTGPNA
-53 KKDTKDNAADGGQAS
+53 KKNAKDNAADGGQTS
-68 TENGEADFTLDSD
+68 TENGAAADFTLDPD

-116 SDNEKSYIQVFSA
+116 SDNEKSYIRVFST

-179 DGNLY
+179 DGSLY

-190 PYNLSRTENTLDPNV
+190 PYNLNRTENTLDPNV

-212 GQQADAIEL
+212 GQQEDAIAL
-221 RDQVKNAYSEA
+221 RDQVKSAYSEA

-243 STTIPNAMTEWMES
+243 STTIPNAMTAWMES
-257 VITPVDTGDED
+257 VITPAENTEAGE
-268 TQEPATDDGS
+268 TQTDEPAAGDGS
-278 DVPADGTDAVDNGDD
+278 DTSADS
-293 TPADGTDAADG
+293 TDAADG
-304 GSDTLADNADAV
+304 GSNA
-316 DNGSDMPADNTDAA
+316 PADNGDAA
-330 DNGGDTPVDNGNDTP
+330 DNGGDAPADNGDTADGGGDAPADNGDAADNGDDAP
-345 ADDVV
+345 ADDAAVA
-350 VDDTPVDNTPD
+350 DTPVDNTSD
-361 ETPAADEN
+361 ETPAVNEN
-369 REVKVKVN
+369 KEVKVKVN

-409 DGWTEIDYNGKTGY
+409 DGWTKIDYNGKTGY

>member
-1 MKEFFDKIKSFFKK
+1 MKEFFNKIKSFFKK
-15 EKIKKATDWCIKNR
+15 EKIKKVTDWCIKNR
-29 RFFFAAFLFIAL
+29 RFFFAAFLFIVL
-41 VVVLYVCTGPNA
+41 VVVLYACTGPNA
-53 KKDTKDNAADGGQAS
+53 KKNAKDNAADGGQAS
-68 TENGEADFTLDSD
+68 TENGAVADFTLDPD

-116 SDNEKSYIQVFSA
+116 SDNEKSYIRVFST

-179 DGNLY
+179 DGSLY

-190 PYNLSRTENTLDPNV
+190 PYNLNRTENTLDPNV

-212 GQQADAIEL
+212 GQQEDAIAL
-221 RDQVKNAYSEA
+221 RDQVKSAYSEA

-243 STTIPNAMTEWMES
+243 STTIPNAMTAWMES
-257 VITPVDTGDED
+257 VITPAENTEAGE
-268 TQEPATDDGS
+268 TQTDEPAAGDGS
-278 DVPADGTDAVDNGDD
+278 DTSADS
-293 TPADGTDAADG
+293 TDAADG
-304 GSDTLADNADAV
+304 GSNA
-316 DNGSDMPADNTDAA
+316 PADNGDAA
-330 DNGGDTPVDNGNDTP
+330 DNGGDAPADNGDTADGGGDAPADNGDATDNGDDAP
-345 ADDVV
+345 ADDAAVA
-350 VDDTPVDNTPD
+350 DTPVDNTSD
-361 ETPAADEN
+361 ETPAVNEN
-369 REVKVKVN
+369 KEVKVKVN

-409 DGWTEIDYNGKTGY
+409 DGWTKIDYNGKTGY

>member
-1 MKEFFDKIKSFFKK
+1 MKEFFNKIKSFFKK
-15 EKIKKATDWCIKNR
+15 EKIKKVTDWCIKNR

-41 VVVLYVCTGPNA
+41 VVVLYACTGPNA
-53 KKDTKDNAADGGQAS
+53 KKNAKDNAADGGQVS
-68 TENGEADFTLDSD
+68 TENGAAADFTLDPD

-116 SDNEKSYIQVFSA
+116 SDNEKSYIRVFST

-179 DGNLY
+179 DGSLY

-190 PYNLSRTENTLDPNV
+190 PYNLNRTENTLDPNV

-212 GQQADAIEL
+212 GQQEDAIAL
-221 RDQVKNAYSEA
+221 RDQVKSAYSEA

-243 STTIPNAMTEWMES
+243 STTIPNAMTAWMES
-257 VITPVDTGDED
+257 VITPAENTEAGE
-268 TQEPATDDGS
+268 TQTDEPAAGDGS
-278 DVPADGTDAVDNGDD
+278 DTSADS
-293 TPADGTDAADG
+293 TDAADG
-304 GSDTLADNADAV
+304 GSNAPADSGDAADG
-316 DNGSDMPADNTDAA
+316 GSNTPADNGDAA
-330 DNGGDTPVDNGNDTP
+330 DNGGDAPAENGDAVDNGGDAP
-345 ADDVV
+345 ADDAAVA
-350 VDDTPVDNTPD
+350 DTPVDNTSD
-361 ETPAADEN
+361 ETPAVNEN
-369 REVKVKVN
+369 KEVKVKVN

-409 DGWTEIDYNGKTGY
+409 DGWTKIDYNGKTGY

>member
-1 MKEFFDKIKSFFKK
+1 MKEFFNKIKSFFKK
-15 EKIKKATDWCIKNR
+15 EKIKKVTDWCIKNR

-41 VVVLYVCTGPNA
+41 VVVLYACTGPNA
-53 KKDTKDNAADGGQAS
+53 KKNAKDNAADGGQAS
-68 TENGEADFTLDSD
+68 TENGAAADFTLDPD

-116 SDNEKSYIQVFSA
+116 SDNEKSYIRVFSA

-179 DGNLY
+179 DGSLY

-190 PYNLSRTENTLDPNV
+190 PYNLNRTENTLDPNV

-212 GQQADAIEL
+212 GQQEDAIAL
-221 RDQVKNAYSEA
+221 RDQVKSAYSEA

-243 STTIPNAMTEWMES
+243 STTIPNAMTAWMES
-257 VITPVDTGDED
+257 VITPAENTEAGE
-268 TQEPATDDGS
+268 TQTDEPAAGDGS
-278 DVPADGTDAVDNGDD
+278 DTSADS
-293 TPADGTDAADG
+293 TDAADG
-304 GSDTLADNADAV
+304 GSNA
-316 DNGSDMPADNTDAA
+316 PADNGDAA
-330 DNGGDTPVDNGNDTP
+330 DNGGDAPADNGDTADGGGDAPAENGDAADNGGDAP
-345 ADDVV
+345 ADDAAVA
-350 VDDTPVDNTPD
+350 DTPVDNTSD
-361 ETPAADEN
+361 ETPAVNEN
-369 REVKVKVN
+369 KEVKVKVN

-409 DGWTEIDYNGKTGY
+409 DGWTKIDYNGKTGY

>member
-1 MKEFFDKIKSFFKK
+1 MKEFFNKIKSFFKK
-15 EKIKKATDWCIKNR
+15 EKIKKVTDWCIKNR

-41 VVVLYVCTGPNA
+41 VVVLYACTGPNA
-53 KKDTKDNAADGGQAS
+53 KKNAKDNAADGGQAS
-68 TENGEADFTLDSD
+68 TENGAAADFTLDPD

-116 SDNEKSYIQVFSA
+116 SDNEKSYIRVFSA

-179 DGNLY
+179 DGSLY

-190 PYNLSRTENTLDPNV
+190 PYNLNRTENTLDPNV

-212 GQQADAIEL
+212 GQQEDAIAL
-221 RDQVKNAYSEA
+221 RDQVKSAYSEA

-243 STTIPNAMTEWMES
+243 STTIPNAMTAWMES
-257 VITPVDTGDED
+257 VITPAENTEAGE
-268 TQEPATDDGS
+268 TQTDEPATGDGS
-278 DVPADGTDAVDNGDD
+278 DTSADSTDAADGGSNAPADNGDAADNGGDAPADNGDTADGGGDAPADNGDAVDNGDD
-293 TPADGTDAADG
+293 A
-304 GSDTLADNADAV
+304 
-316 DNGSDMPADNTDAA
+316 
-330 DNGGDTPVDNGNDTP
+330 P
-345 ADDVV
+345 ADDAAVA
-350 VDDTPVDNTPD
+350 DTPVDNTSD
-361 ETPAADEN
+361 ETPAVNEN
-369 REVKVKVN
+369 KEVKVKVN

-409 DGWTEIDYNGKTGY
+409 DGWTKIDYNGKTGY

>member
-1 MKEFFDKIKSFFKK
+1 MKEFFNKIKSFFKK

-41 VVVLYVCTGPNA
+41 VVVLYACTGSNA
-53 KKDTKDNAADGGQAS
+53 KKDTKDNASDGGQAS
-68 TENGEADFTLDSD
+68 TENGAADFTLDSD

-90 NELITSYFAAYA
+90 NELITSYFASYA

-179 DGNLY
+179 DGSLY

-212 GQQADAIEL
+212 GQQADVIAL

-243 STTIPNAMTEWMES
+243 STTIPNAMTEWMEN
-257 VITPVDTGDED
+257 VITPADTGDED

-278 DVPADGTDAVDNGDD
+278 DT
-293 TPADGTDAADG
+293 T
-304 GSDTLADNADAV
+304 ADNADAV
-316 DNGSDMPADNTDAA
+316 DDGSDTTADNTDAVDDGSDVPADNTDAA
-330 DNGGDTPVDNGNDTP
+330 DNGGDTPVDNGDTP
-345 ADDVV
+345 ADDAV

-361 ETPAADEN
+361 ETPAVDEN

>member
-1 MKEFFDKIKSFFKK
+1 MKEFFNKIKSFFKK
-15 EKIKKATDWCIKNR
+15 EKIKKVTDWCIKNR

-41 VVVLYVCTGPNA
+41 VVVLYACTGPNA
-53 KKDTKDNAADGGQAS
+53 KKNAKDNAADGGQAS
-68 TENGEADFTLDSD
+68 TENGAAADFTLDPD

-116 SDNEKSYIQVFSA
+116 SDNEKSYIRVFST

-179 DGNLY
+179 DGSLY

-190 PYNLSRTENTLDPNV
+190 PYNLNRTENTLDPNV

-212 GQQADAIEL
+212 GQQEDAIAL
-221 RDQVKNAYSEA
+221 RDQVKSAYSEA

-243 STTIPNAMTEWMES
+243 STTIPNAMTAWMES
-257 VITPVDTGDED
+257 VITPAENTEAGE
-268 TQEPATDDGS
+268 TQTDEPAAGDGS
-278 DVPADGTDAVDNGDD
+278 DTSADS
-293 TPADGTDAADG
+293 TDAADG
-304 GSDTLADNADAV
+304 GSNA
-316 DNGSDMPADNTDAA
+316 PADNGDTADGGGDAPADNGDAA
-330 DNGGDTPVDNGNDTP
+330 DNGDDAP
-345 ADDVV
+345 ADDAAVA
-350 VDDTPVDNTPD
+350 DTPVDNTSD
-361 ETPAADEN
+361 ETPAVNEN
-369 REVKVKVN
+369 KEVKVKVN

-409 DGWTEIDYNGKTGY
+409 DGWTKIDYNGKTGY

>member
-1 MKEFFDKIKSFFKK
+1 MKEFFNKIKSFFKK
-15 EKIKKATDWCIKNR
+15 EKIKKVTDWCIKNR

-41 VVVLYVCTGPNA
+41 VVVLYACTGPNA
-53 KKDTKDNAADGGQAS
+53 KKNAKDNAADGGQIS
-68 TENGEADFTLDSD
+68 TENGAAADFTLDPD

-116 SDNEKSYIQVFSA
+116 SDNEKSYIRVFSA

-179 DGNLY
+179 DGSLY

-190 PYNLSRTENTLDPNV
+190 PYNLNRTENTLDPNV

-212 GQQADAIEL
+212 GQQEDAIAL
-221 RDQVKNAYSEA
+221 RDQVKSAYSEA

-243 STTIPNAMTEWMES
+243 STTIPNAMTAWMES
-257 VITPVDTGDED
+257 VITPAENTEAGE
-268 TQEPATDDGS
+268 TQTDEPAAGDGS
-278 DVPADGTDAVDNGDD
+278 DTSADS
-293 TPADGTDAADG
+293 TDAADG
-304 GSDTLADNADAV
+304 GSNA
-316 DNGSDMPADNTDAA
+316 PADSGDAA
-330 DNGGDTPVDNGNDTP
+330 DNGGDAPADNGDAADGGGDAPADNGDAADNGDDAP
-345 ADDVV
+345 ADDAAVA
-350 VDDTPVDNTPD
+350 DTPVDNTSD
-361 ETPAADEN
+361 ETPAVNEN
-369 REVKVKVN
+369 KEVKVKVN

-409 DGWTEIDYNGKTGY
+409 DGWTKIDYNGKTGY

>member
-1 MKEFFDKIKSFFKK
+1 MKEFFNKIKSFFKK
-15 EKIKKATDWCIKNR
+15 EKIKKVTDWCIKNR

-41 VVVLYVCTGPNA
+41 VVVLYACTGPNA
-53 KKDTKDNAADGGQAS
+53 KKNAKDNAADGGQAS
-68 TENGEADFTLDSD
+68 TENGAAADFTLDPD

-116 SDNEKSYIQVFSA
+116 SDNEKSYIRVFST

-136 ISCYTKSGLTDN
+136 ISCYTKNGLTDN

-179 DGNLY
+179 DGSLY

-190 PYNLSRTENTLDPNV
+190 PYNLNRTENTLDPNV

-212 GQQADAIEL
+212 GQQEDAIAL
-221 RDQVKNAYSEA
+221 RDQVKSAYSEA

-243 STTIPNAMTEWMES
+243 STTIPNAMTAWMES
-257 VITPVDTGDED
+257 VITPAENTEAGE
-268 TQEPATDDGS
+268 TQTDEPAAGDGS
-278 DVPADGTDAVDNGDD
+278 DTSADS
-293 TPADGTDAADG
+293 TDAADG
-304 GSDTLADNADAV
+304 GSNA
-316 DNGSDMPADNTDAA
+316 PADNGDAA
-330 DNGGDTPVDNGNDTP
+330 DNGGDAPADNGDTADGGGDAPADNGDAADNGDDAP
-345 ADDVV
+345 ADDAAVA
-350 VDDTPVDNTPD
+350 DTPVDNTSD
-361 ETPAADEN
+361 ETPAVNEN
-369 REVKVKVN
+369 KEVKVKVN

-409 DGWTEIDYNGKTGY
+409 DGWTKIDYNGKTGY

>member
-1 MKEFFDKIKSFFKK
+1 MKEFFNKIKSFFKK
-15 EKIKKATDWCIKNR
+15 EKIKKVTDWCIKNR

-41 VVVLYVCTGPNA
+41 VVVLYACTGPNA
-53 KKDTKDNAADGGQAS
+53 KKNAKDNAADGGQAS
-68 TENGEADFTLDSD
+68 TENGAAADFTLDPD

-116 SDNEKSYIQVFSA
+116 SDNEKSYIRVFST

-179 DGNLY
+179 DGSLY

-190 PYNLSRTENTLDPNV
+190 PYNLNRTENTLDPNV

-212 GQQADAIEL
+212 GQQEDAIAL
-221 RDQVKNAYSEA
+221 RDQVKSAYSEA

-243 STTIPNAMTEWMES
+243 STTIPNAMTAWMES
-257 VITPVDTGDED
+257 VITPAENTEAGE
-268 TQEPATDDGS
+268 TQTDEPAAGDGS
-278 DVPADGTDAVDNGDD
+278 DTSADS
-293 TPADGTDAADG
+293 TDAADG
-304 GSDTLADNADAV
+304 GSNA
-316 DNGSDMPADNTDAA
+316 PADNGDTADGGGDVPADNGDAA
-330 DNGGDTPVDNGNDTP
+330 DNGDDAP
-345 ADDVV
+345 ADDATVA
-350 VDDTPVDNTPD
+350 DTPVDNTSD
-361 ETPAADEN
+361 ETPAVNEN
-369 REVKVKVN
+369 KEVKVKVN

-409 DGWTEIDYNGKTGY
+409 DGWTKIDYNGKTGY

>member
-1 MKEFFDKIKSFFKK
+1 MKEFFNKIKSFFKK
-15 EKIKKATDWCIKNR
+15 EKIKKVTDWCIKNR

-41 VVVLYVCTGPNA
+41 VVVLYACTGPNA
-53 KKDTKDNAADGGQAS
+53 KKNAKDNAADGGQTS
-68 TENGEADFTLDSD
+68 TENGAAADFTLDPD

-116 SDNEKSYIQVFSA
+116 SDNEKSYIRVFSA

-179 DGNLY
+179 DGSLY

-190 PYNLSRTENTLDPNV
+190 PYNLNRTENTLDPNV
-205 YAVILQF
+205 YAVILQY
-212 GQQADAIEL
+212 GQQEDAIAL
-221 RDQVKNAYSEA
+221 RDQVKSAYSEA

-243 STTIPNAMTEWMES
+243 STTIPNAMTAWMES
-257 VITPVDTGDED
+257 VITPAENTEAGE
-268 TQEPATDDGS
+268 TQTDEPAAGDGS
-278 DVPADGTDAVDNGDD
+278 DTSADS
-293 TPADGTDAADG
+293 TDAADG
-304 GSDTLADNADAV
+304 GSNA
-316 DNGSDMPADNTDAA
+316 PADSGDAA
-330 DNGGDTPVDNGNDTP
+330 DNGGDAPAENGDTADGGGVAPAENGDAVDNGGDAP
-345 ADDVV
+345 ADDAAVA
-350 VDDTPVDNTPD
+350 DTPVDNTSD
-361 ETPAADEN
+361 ETPAVNEN
-369 REVKVKVN
+369 KEVKVKVN

-386 ASTSSDVI
+386 ASISSDVI

-409 DGWTEIDYNGKTGY
+409 DGWTKIDYNGKTGY

>member
-1 MKEFFDKIKSFFKK
+1 MKEFFNKIKSFFKK
-15 EKIKKATDWCIKNR
+15 EKIKKVTDWCIKNR

-41 VVVLYVCTGPNA
+41 VVVLYACTGPNA
-53 KKDTKDNAADGGQAS
+53 KKNAKDNAADGGQAS
-68 TENGEADFTLDSD
+68 TENGAAADFTLDPD

-116 SDNEKSYIQVFSA
+116 SDNEKSYIRVFST

-179 DGNLY
+179 DGSLY

-190 PYNLSRTENTLDPNV
+190 PYNLNRTENTLDPNV

-212 GQQADAIEL
+212 GQQEDAIAL
-221 RDQVKNAYSEA
+221 RDQVKSAYSEA

-257 VITPVDTGDED
+257 VITPAENTEAGE
-268 TQEPATDDGS
+268 TQTDEPATGDGS
-278 DVPADGTDAVDNGDD
+278 DTSADS
-293 TPADGTDAADG
+293 TDAADG
-304 GSDTLADNADAV
+304 GSNA
-316 DNGSDMPADNTDAA
+316 PADNGDAA
-330 DNGGDTPVDNGNDTP
+330 DNGGDAPADNGDTADGGGDAPADNGDAADNGDDAP
-345 ADDVV
+345 ADDAAVA
-350 VDDTPVDNTPD
+350 DTPVDNTSD
-361 ETPAADEN
+361 ETPAVNEN
-369 REVKVKVN
+369 KEVKVKVN

-409 DGWTEIDYNGKTGY
+409 DGWTKIDYNGKTGY